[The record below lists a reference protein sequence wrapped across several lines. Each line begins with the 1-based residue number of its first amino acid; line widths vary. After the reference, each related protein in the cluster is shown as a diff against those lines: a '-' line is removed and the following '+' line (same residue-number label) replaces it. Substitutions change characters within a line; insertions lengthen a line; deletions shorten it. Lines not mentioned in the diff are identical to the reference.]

1 MLFWRNGFSFDI
13 VALRSQYDSIIR
25 SGAAPLN
32 SAVFLQN
39 LWPIARKFFAYE
51 VKECRNT
58 VVFQWRDNIN
68 GQIFR
73 YGKHCNLIV
82 LSMTPEEMRKRI
94 KQANETDDYVLSAL
108 LYAVQIFDENYTE
121 ND

>member
-1 MLFWRNGFSFDI
+1 MKKRLKFGNAPSAYNTPVFLAR
-13 VALRSQYDSIIR
+13 R
-25 SGAAPLN
+25 AAPL
-32 SAVFLQN
+32 SSTVFL
-39 LWPIARKFFAYE
+39 
-51 VKECRNT
+51 
-58 VVFQWRDNIN
+58 
-68 GQIFR
+68 QIFR

>member
-1 MLFWRNGFSFDI
+1 MKS
-13 VALRSQYDSIIR
+13 RSAGILSY
-25 SGAAPLN
+25 
-32 SAVFLQN
+32 F
-39 LWPIARKFFAYE
+39 K
-51 VKECRNT
+51 
-58 VVFQWRDNIN
+58 WRDKII

-94 KQANETDDYVLSAL
+94 KQANETDDYVLLAL